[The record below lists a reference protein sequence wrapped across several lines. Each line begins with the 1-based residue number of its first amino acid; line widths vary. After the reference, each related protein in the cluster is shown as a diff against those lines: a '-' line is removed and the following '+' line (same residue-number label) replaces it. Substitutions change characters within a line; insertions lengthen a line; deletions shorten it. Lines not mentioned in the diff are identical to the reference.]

1 MKAEIKGKVFLL
13 DSGKVGIYDSNS
25 GKLMIDCSLVLEG
38 VVKEHEWKI
47 DWNIEELQK
56 LVDSEFNSVNW
67 SMFKLKRG
75 MIGR

>member
-47 DWNIEELQK
+47 DWNIEELQR

-67 SMFKLKRG
+67 SMFKLRRG

>member
-25 GKLMIDCSLVLEG
+25 GKLMLDCSLVLEG

-56 LVDSEFNSVNW
+56 LVDSEFNRTNW
-67 SMFKLKRG
+67 SMFKLRRG

>member
-1 MKAEIKGKVFLL
+1 MRIEIKGKILLL

-25 GKLMIDCSLVLEG
+25 GKLMLDCSLVLEG

-47 DWNIEELQK
+47 DWNLEEVQR
-56 LVDSEFNSVNW
+56 LVNSEFNSVNW
-67 SMFKLKRG
+67 SMFKLRRG

>member
-25 GKLMIDCSLVLEG
+25 GKLMLDCSLVLEG
-38 VVKEHEWKI
+38 VVKEYEWKI

-56 LVDSEFNSVNW
+56 LVDSEFNRVNW
-67 SMFKLKRG
+67 SMFKLRRG